1 MDIPSIIL
9 SVLIAVVVTALVI
22 VYRKQRQRSLLSHGM
37 VVASNSDEESY
48 LQASERDYGV
58 PDEVVSVHTFGS
70 PTYEPPLLFYADFV
84 VVAGQKLTA
93 GDITDVTFNNRSNP
107 YTTNDYQVV
116 ITCADGKKL
125 SIAIGNDIDKAKYIV
140 QLLSAVFARSGNE
153 M

>member
-1 MDIPSIIL
+1 M
-9 SVLIAVVVTALVI
+9 
-22 VYRKQRQRSLLSHGM
+22 
-37 VVASNSDEESY
+37 
-48 LQASERDYGV
+48 

-93 GDITDVTFNNRSNP
+93 EDITDVTFNNRSNP

-116 ITCADGKKL
+116 VTCADGKKL
-125 SIAIGNDIDKAKYIV
+125 SITIGNDIDKAKYIV
-140 QLLSAVFARSGNE
+140 QRLSAVFAHSGNE

>member
-9 SVLIAVVVTALVI
+9 LVMIVAVVAMLLM
-22 VYRKQRQRSLLSHGM
+22 VYRKQRLHHLPTH
-37 VVASNSDEESY
+37 AAEAACTDEDCY
-48 LQASERDYGV
+48 LQAMQRDYGM

-70 PTYEPPLLFYADFV
+70 PTYELPLLFYADFV

-93 GDITDVTFNNRSNP
+93 EDITDVTFNNRSNP

-116 ITCADGKKL
+116 ITRADGKKL

-140 QLLSAVFARSGNE
+140 QRLSAVFAHSGNE

>member
-9 SVLIAVVVTALVI
+9 SVLIAVVVTALFI

-37 VVASNSDEESY
+37 VVTSDEESY

-84 VVAGQKLTA
+84 VVAGQRLTA
-93 GDITDVTFNNRSNP
+93 EDITDVTFNNRSNP

-116 ITCADGKKL
+116 ITRADGKKL

-140 QLLSAVFARSGNE
+140 QRLSAVFARSGNE
-153 M
+153 MWV